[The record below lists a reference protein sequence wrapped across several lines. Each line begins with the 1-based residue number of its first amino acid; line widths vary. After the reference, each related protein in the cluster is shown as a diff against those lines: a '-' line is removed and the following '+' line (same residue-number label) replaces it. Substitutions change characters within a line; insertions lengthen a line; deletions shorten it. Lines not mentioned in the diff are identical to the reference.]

1 MDSLLDRL
9 AAIDAARLVAASSAL
24 LMLLLI
30 GAWVVG
36 AVGGHWQPAG
46 LGAAALA
53 GVLALIGLLYAFEL
67 GTPSASR

>member
-30 GAWVVG
+30 AAWVVG
-36 AVGGHWQPAG
+36 AVAGRWQPAG
-46 LGAAALA
+46 LGAAVVA